1 MKTILLIED
10 DLEIQHSLAELLKME
25 NYQVIVASNG
35 AIAKTLLL
43 QGCTPDLILLD
54 LLMPVMSGEE
64 FLQDVEIRTKLEL
77 IPVVVLTAGLV
88 RQLPKRLVRAIIPK
102 PPNISEM
109 LMTLGHILN
118 G

>member
-43 QGCTPDLILLD
+43 QG
-54 LLMPVMSGEE
+54 
-64 FLQDVEIRTKLEL
+64 
-77 IPVVVLTAGLV
+77 
-88 RQLPKRLVRAIIPK
+88 
-102 PPNISEM
+102 
-109 LMTLGHILN
+109 
-118 G
+118 